1 MRESREGIGRV
12 RQIVQDLK
20 DFSRIDAGQ
29 EWLWADLHK
38 GIDSTLN
45 IATSEVRYKADVIK
59 EYAEIP
65 QIRCL
70 PSQINQVVMNLVVNA
85 AHAMGDGRRG
95 QIIVRTGSE
104 GGRVWFEVADN
115 GSGIAPEHLPRI
127 FDPFFTT
134 KPVGQGTGLGLS
146 LSYGIVQRH
155 GGCIEVESQPGRG
168 TCFRVTLPIEGGS
181 DEAAVSNLQAKV
193 AAVAA

>member
-1 MRESREGIGRV
+1 MRESCEGIGRV

-45 IATSEVRYKADVIK
+45 IATSEVRYKADVVK
-59 EYAEIP
+59 AYGEIP

-85 AHAMGDGRRG
+85 AHAMGTKRG
-95 QIIVRTGSE
+95 QITIRTGSA
-104 GGRVWFEVADN
+104 GDQVWFEVADD
-115 GSGIAPEHLPRI
+115 GCGIPPENLSRI

-146 LSYGIVQRH
+146 LSYGIVQKH
-155 GGCIEVESQPGRG
+155 GGRIEVDSTPGRG
-168 TCFRVTLPIEGGS
+168 TCFRVTLPVSGGA
-181 DEAAVSNLQAKV
+181 EAEEP
-193 AAVAA
+193 AAPANALPMAA